1 MTTSRSRSATGAHV
15 RVDLHVRPAAASTA
29 VGGTHDGALCVR
41 VAAVAD
47 KGRATEA
54 ALAALARAVGVSP
67 GQVTLLRGAT
77 ARRKLV
83 DIACGA
89 MPAGQVEERLA
100 ALRAGGPEQC

>member
-1 MTTSRSRSATGAHV
+1 MSTGRSTAGTGAHV
-15 RVDLHVRPAAASTA
+15 RVDLHVRPGAASNA

-41 VAAVAD
+41 VSAVAD

-54 ALAALARAVGVSP
+54 ALAAVARAVGVSR
-67 GQVTLLRGAT
+67 GQVTLVRGAT

-89 MPAGQVEERLA
+89 TPAGQVEERLA